1 MIWVTWRQQRT
12 LLATAVA
19 VAAGMA
25 LIGLLEHQGL
35 VGHLGTGSTSRV
47 FATFLPA
54 ALGVFWGAP
63 LLARPL
69 ENHTADLFWPL
80 ARLRWL
86 AFSLLTLCA
95 ATLGVAL
102 VVRAVVAW
110 VLEGRFNAHYRY
122 DVVSVAALGFAVF
135 AVTLGAFVGAVIGR
149 VEPAMLVTLLVY
161 AFVRFVGGQVRD
173 GDGAWGRWQ
182 EVRWAEF
189 GWYGAAALL
198 LIAGTF
204 VVVARRGTSS

>member
-1 MIWVTWRQQRT
+1 MIWVTWRQQRA
-12 LLATAVA
+12 LLAGAAAV
-19 VAAGMA
+19 VAGFA
-25 LIGLLEHQGL
+25 LIGLLEHHGL
-35 VGHLGTGSTSRV
+35 VGALNNGSTTRSM
-47 FATFLPA
+47 AAFLPA

-69 ENHTADLFWPL
+69 ENHTADLLWPV

-86 AFSLLTLCA
+86 ALSLLTLGA

-102 VVRAVVAW
+102 AVRVVLAW
-110 VLEGRFNAHYRY
+110 VLDGRFNDHYRY

-135 AVTLGAFVGAVIGR
+135 AVALGAFVGAVIGR

-173 GDGAWGRWQ
+173 GDGSWGRWQ
-182 EVRWAEF
+182 EVRWAEL
-189 GWYGAAALL
+189 GWYGAAAVL

-204 VVVARRGTSS
+204 AVVARRGTSS